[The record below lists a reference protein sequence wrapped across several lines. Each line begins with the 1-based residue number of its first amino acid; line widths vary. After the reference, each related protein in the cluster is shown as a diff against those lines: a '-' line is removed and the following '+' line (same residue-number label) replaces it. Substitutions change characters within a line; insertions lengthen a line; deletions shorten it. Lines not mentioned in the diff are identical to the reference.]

1 MFITISNTNP
11 EPLYEQIY
19 TEIKKLIVNEKLKPG
34 DELPS
39 IRELAKELTVSV
51 ITIKKA
57 YELLEQEGLITTR
70 QGLGSFVAQRD
81 YATIKQKIKEEF
93 QSKMIN
99 LLDEAERMGL
109 TRDEVKLIINEILG
123 KEELR

>member
-11 EPLYEQIY
+11 RPLYEQIY
-19 TEIKKLIVNEKLKPG
+19 TEIKELIVSGRLKPG
-34 DELPS
+34 DGLPS

-51 ITIKKA
+51 ITTKKA

-81 YATIKQKIKEEF
+81 YATIKHKIKEEF
-93 QSKMIN
+93 RNKMIN

-109 TRDEVKLIINEILG
+109 TRDEIKLIINEILS